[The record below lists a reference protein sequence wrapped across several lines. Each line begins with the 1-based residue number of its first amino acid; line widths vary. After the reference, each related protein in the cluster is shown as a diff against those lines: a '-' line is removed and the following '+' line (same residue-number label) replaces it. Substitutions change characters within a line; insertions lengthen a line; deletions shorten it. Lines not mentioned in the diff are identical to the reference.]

1 MFLLKRVI
9 LLLCFPIVLEQT
21 IIPFFVNIINIYLGI
36 HNRSNAI
43 IQKHHFPPYQGM
55 LTWYELQSYTLYA

>member
-36 HNRSNAI
+36 HNSQVLLFKTNTTFLHT
-43 IQKHHFPPYQGM
+43 K
-55 LTWYELQSYTLYA
+55 EC